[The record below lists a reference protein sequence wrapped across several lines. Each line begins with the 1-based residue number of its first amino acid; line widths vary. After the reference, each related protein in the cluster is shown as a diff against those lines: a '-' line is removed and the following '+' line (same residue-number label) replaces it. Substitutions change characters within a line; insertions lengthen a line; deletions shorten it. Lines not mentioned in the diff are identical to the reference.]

1 MKSSLPRKFENK
13 IQYCLTMTIG
23 GLKANKSN
31 SNSNN
36 NNIYR
41 AVKSSEA
48 YGRNRSISSKDI
60 THLGHPSWIAHQVK
74 QYITRV
80 TNHMQRTQESVE
92 GHFIN
97 TRGEASIPTVAELLI
112 LRQYQEFYLH
122 RLPGFPLGRRYT
134 PYLTVV
140 RISGKI
146 QYPTALDSEDLF
158 DQQKPWSSE
167 WVPLKK

>member
-1 MKSSLPRKFENK
+1 MKSSLPRKFEIE

-23 GLKANKSN
+23 GLKAYKRVKLTATTTT
-31 SNSNN
+31 
-36 NNIYR
+36 YR
-41 AVKSSEA
+41 AVRSSEEA
-48 YGRNRSISSKDI
+48 YGHDRSNNSNII
-60 THLGHPSWIAHQVK
+60 YLGHPSRIAHQVK
-74 QYITRV
+74 KHITRV
-80 TNHMQRTQESVE
+80 TNYHMQQTLESVE

-112 LRQYQEFYLH
+112 LRSYQEFYLH

-146 QYPTALDSEDLF
+146 QYRTALDSEDLY
-158 DQQKPWSSE
+158 QQKPWSSE
-167 WVPLKK
+167 WVPLKQ